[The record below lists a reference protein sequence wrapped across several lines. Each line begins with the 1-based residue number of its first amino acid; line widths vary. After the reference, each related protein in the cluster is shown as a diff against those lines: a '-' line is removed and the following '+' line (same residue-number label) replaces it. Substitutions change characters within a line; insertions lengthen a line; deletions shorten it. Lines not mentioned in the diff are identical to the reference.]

1 MSVSVRGI
9 SVSNRPGHSFFLKVA
24 WREQLGRGFTVILS
38 DGVSAWDGK
47 VSASDVI
54 RESEEMEIQMEKYVQ
69 DLQLALT
76 EEGQQAKGYTFH
88 LSPDSAQSGVLHLSY
103 EKAQKDISFRLGS
116 VELQP
121 VAEPC
126 EVIKALIS
134 HGLERSGQL
143 QASSLHLREQNQRL
157 REEQDHMTAEMDRYV
172 HGKDRLEKELYS
184 RFALV
189 LNEKKAKIRSLT
201 EKIQELEEDLGKK
214 EQRQGSLGKR
224 GALREEEDEGE
235 TGAPMD
241 DDYGGSTDEEQSQSP
256 PRTQARTAPLR
267 GPELPSHSPIEESL
281 TDIDVA
287 PSRKRRQRHLQ
298 GPGSEVKKGVQ
309 EVQKKESTEPAR
321 SKAEAN
327 RKASRRSAAIATTS
341 KPTETDDLFDDF

>member
-1 MSVSVRGI
+1 MSAKLISRDKTAELPSGFRMSVSVRGI

-24 WREQLGRGFTVILS
+24 WREQLGRGFTVTLS

-143 QASSLHLREQNQRL
+143 QASSLHLREENQRL
-157 REEQDHMTAEMDRYV
+157 REEQDHMTADDRPPTPPEGV
-172 HGKDRLEKELYS
+172 KGPVRQPGARPRTLFTAFAMATVCTVSADSLPAPHQLDPVLRINDDIIT
-184 RFALV
+184 RFPTQ
-189 LNEKKAKIRSLT
+189 KWSYLT
-201 EKIQELEEDLGKK
+201 
-214 EQRQGSLGKR
+214 QGS
-224 GALREEEDEGE
+224 
-235 TGAPMD
+235 
-241 DDYGGSTDEEQSQSP
+241 
-256 PRTQARTAPLR
+256 